1 MALELPP
8 GLDTVLNILG
18 VDWPQANE
26 DEVVRLADE
35 LRKLASTIDSVQM
48 AADKALTTLREAYH
62 GDSADKLA
70 ELWGTISKYSRMVV
84 DACGATATA
93 LNAAALVIE
102 GCKGATLTQ
111 LVLTQGELAAASA
124 TGPWSTAAII
134 AAGKQIVSSI
144 LEEAVSALGQALA
157 QPVGDL
163 VETVVKD
170 LTAGVSGP
178 SNSPGFG
185 VDLEK
190 LASCAVE
197 LRRHA
202 DDIDSHGNSFRQ
214 IVEGLDVGRPGDM
227 FGKLVI
233 AAAEQIATSIGM
245 EVLKRLLGSFRGTA
259 DRMDQVARNLT
270 ENEDS
275 HTKQLH
281 GILTEKKSL
290 SSLSPLKLAGG
301 VSNVTAG
308 NPRHS
313 SPAADDGPRPGFD
326 RAGIGA
332 ATGGAHLPN
341 AAGSPA
347 SRGART
353 SRAPGL
359 LAPDQPS
366 AEARPTGTSPQQ
378 PRAQQAGPHPFSTHH
393 GSTQPAPR
401 STPGFVAG
409 HQGTEPTGLGRPA
422 MAQTPGG
429 PDPAPYGQAPYGQA
443 AGDGQQGQGTT
454 GQSAQQRNTLRPREE
469 APSEDPV
476 ELRAAPSRDD
486 VTPDT

>member
-245 EVLKRLLGSFRGTA
+245 EVLKRLLGSFRGH
-259 DRMDQVARNLT
+259 RR
-270 ENEDS
+270 
-275 HTKQLH
+275 
-281 GILTEKKSL
+281 
-290 SSLSPLKLAGG
+290 P
-301 VSNVTAG
+301 
-308 NPRHS
+308 
-313 SPAADDGPRPGFD
+313 DGPGGPQPHRERGLAHQAAARHPDREEVPVLAQPAQARGWGEQRDRRQPATLLPGRGRRTPPRVRPRRHRRRDGRRTPPQRSRLPGLARRED
-326 RAGIGA
+326 EPGPWSARAGPALGRSPSHRHLAPA
-332 ATGGAHLPN
+332 ATGP
-341 AAGSPA
+341 AGGPTSLLHSPREHPA
-347 SRGART
+347 RAEEHSRIR
-353 SRAPGL
+353 RRPPGN
-359 LAPDQPS
+359 
-366 AEARPTGTSPQQ
+366 GTD
-378 PRAQQAGPHPFSTHH
+378 R
-393 GSTQPAPR
+393 PR
-401 STPGFVAG
+401 S
-409 HQGTEPTGLGRPA
+409 
-422 MAQTPGG
+422 
-429 PDPAPYGQAPYGQA
+429 
-443 AGDGQQGQGTT
+443 AGDGPDAGRARSGPV
-454 GQSAQQRNTLRPREE
+454 RPG
-469 APSEDPV
+469 PV
-476 ELRAAPSRDD
+476 RPGGR
-486 VTPDT
+486 